1 MGKLF
6 VTLPSMGE
14 SINEATLTSW
24 LKNVGDKIEI
34 DESIVEVS
42 TDKVDSDVPSEVSG
56 ILVEKKF
63 KVNDVIKVGEVIA
76 VIDSENKQGAAHEDL
91 EVNKADEDLEVNK
104 TELTNEAILEDKT
117 ETVHLSKP
125 EEIIVPKEILDVVEE
140 PVFKEKVDTHKNEI
154 DDTLS
159 SKYLSPLV
167 RSIAKKENVSDDE
180 LLLINGT
187 GEKGRITKNDMLSFI
202 SSRNENKNKI
212 PKNEINQL
220 KNENEVGPENEI
232 ISEMTRI
239 QKITSEHMVESY
251 KKSVHV
257 QSFVEADV
265 TELWNW
271 YSKNKNEFIDT
282 YNTKLTLTPIFIFA
296 VIRALS
302 NFPILNSSVE
312 NDKIITKK
320 RINIGMAT
328 ALEGGNLI
336 VPVIKDANH
345 LNLAGLA
352 KSVND
357 LSTRARQNQLQ
368 PDDTKDGTYTVTNIG
383 NFGSIMG
390 TPIINQPQVG
400 IIAFGVIRKMPS
412 VIETSNG
419 DFLGIRRK
427 VILTHSYDHRIINGA
442 VGGNFVKHVSDYLE
456 NWEANTKL
464 S

>member
-24 LKNVGDKIEI
+24 LKDVGDKIEI

-76 VIDSENKQGAAHEDL
+76 VIDSENKQAAG
-91 EVNKADEDLEVNK
+91 DEDLEVNK

-212 PKNEINQL
+212 SKNEINQL
-220 KNENEVGPENEI
+220 KKVNEVGLENEI

-271 YSKNKNEFIDT
+271 YSNNKNEFLDT
-282 YNTKLTLTPIFIFA
+282 YNTKLTLTPIFISA

-302 NFPILNSSVE
+302 DFPILNSSVE

-427 VILTHSYDHRIINGA
+427 IILTHSYDHRIINGA

>member
-24 LKNVGDKIEI
+24 LKDVGDKIEI

-76 VIDSENKQGAAHEDL
+76 VIDSENKQAAS
-91 EVNKADEDLEVNK
+91 DEDLEVNK
-104 TELTNEAILEDKT
+104 TELTNEAIVEDKT

-140 PVFKEKVDTHKNEI
+140 PIFKEKVDTHKNEI

-212 PKNEINQL
+212 SKNEINQL
-220 KNENEVGPENEI
+220 KKVNEVGLENEI

-271 YSKNKNEFIDT
+271 YSENKDEFLKT
-282 YNTKLTLTPIFIFA
+282 YNTKLTLTPIFISA

-302 NFPILNSSVE
+302 DFPILNSSVE

-427 VILTHSYDHRIINGA
+427 IILTHSYDHRIINGA

>member
-24 LKNVGDKIEI
+24 LKDVGDKIEI

-76 VIDSENKQGAAHEDL
+76 VIDSENKQAAT
-91 EVNKADEDLEVNK
+91 AEDLEVNK

-187 GEKGRITKNDMLSFI
+187 GEKGRITKNDILSFI

-212 PKNEINQL
+212 PKNEINQF
-220 KNENEVGPENEI
+220 KKVNEARLENEI

-271 YSKNKNEFIDT
+271 YSKNKNEFLDT
-282 YNTKLTLTPIFIFA
+282 YNTKLTLTPIFISA
-296 VIRALS
+296 VIKALS
-302 NFPILNSSVE
+302 DFPILNSSVE

-427 VILTHSYDHRIINGA
+427 IILTHSYDHRIINGA

>member
-24 LKNVGDKIEI
+24 LKDVGDKIEI

-76 VIDSENKQGAAHEDL
+76 VIDSENKQAA
-91 EVNKADEDLEVNK
+91 AEDLEVNK

-187 GEKGRITKNDMLSFI
+187 GEKGRITKNDILSFI

-220 KNENEVGPENEI
+220 KKVNEVGLENEI

-271 YSKNKNEFIDT
+271 YSKNKNEFLDT
-282 YNTKLTLTPIFIFA
+282 YNTKLTLTPIFISA

-302 NFPILNSSVE
+302 DFPILNSSVE

-427 VILTHSYDHRIINGA
+427 IILTHSYDHRIINGA

>member
-1 MGKLF
+1 M
-6 VTLPSMGE
+6 
-14 SINEATLTSW
+14 
-24 LKNVGDKIEI
+24 
-34 DESIVEVS
+34 
-42 TDKVDSDVPSEVSG
+42 SG

-76 VIDSENKQGAAHEDL
+76 VIDSENEDSTT
-91 EVNKADEDLEVNK
+91 NEDLEVNK
-104 TELTNEAILEDKT
+104 TETNNEINVENKKDTIELNKPQDELNKPQ
-117 ETVHLSKP
+117 ETT
-125 EEIIVPKEILDVVEE
+125 IPKEILDVVEE
-140 PVFKEKVDTHKNEI
+140 PVFREKIETDKNQNDNI
-154 DDTLS
+154 LS

-167 RSIAKKENVSDDE
+167 KNIAKQEVISDDE
-180 LLLINGT
+180 LLLIDGT
-187 GEKGRITKNDMLSFI
+187 GEKGRITKNDILSYI
-202 SSRNENKNKI
+202 SSRDKNKI
-212 PKNEINQL
+212 SIPKNDSNQ
-220 KNENEVGPENEI
+220 VGKVNNVGVENEI

-239 QKITSEHMVESY
+239 QKITSDHMIDSF

-271 YSKNKNEFIDT
+271 YSKNKNEFLNT
-282 YNTKLTLTPIFIFA
+282 FNTKLTLTPIFISA

-302 NFPILNSSVE
+302 EFPILNSSVE

-345 LNLAGLA
+345 LNLAGIA

-427 VILTHSYDHRIINGA
+427 IILTHSYDHRIINGA
-442 VGGNFVKHVSDYLE
+442 VGGNFVKYVANYLE
-456 NWEANTKL
+456 SWEASTKL

>member
-24 LKNVGDKIEI
+24 LKDVGDKIEI

-76 VIDSENKQGAAHEDL
+76 VIDSENKQAAG
-91 EVNKADEDLEVNK
+91 DEDLEVNK
-104 TELTNEAILEDKT
+104 TELTNDAILEDKT
-117 ETVHLSKP
+117 ETVDLSKP
-125 EEIIVPKEILDVVEE
+125 EQIIVPKEILDVVEE

-187 GEKGRITKNDMLSFI
+187 GEKGRITKNDILSFI

-212 PKNEINQL
+212 SKNEINQL
-220 KNENEVGPENEI
+220 KKVNEVGLENEI

-271 YSKNKNEFIDT
+271 YSKNKNEFLDT
-282 YNTKLTLTPIFIFA
+282 YNTKLTLTPIFISA

-302 NFPILNSSVE
+302 DFPILNSSVE

-427 VILTHSYDHRIINGA
+427 IILTHSYDHRIINGA

>member
-24 LKNVGDKIEI
+24 LKDVGDKIEI
-34 DESIVEVS
+34 DDSIVEVS
-42 TDKVDSDVPSEVSG
+42 TDKVDSDVPSGVSG

-76 VIDSENKQGAAHEDL
+76 VIDSENQESINNEDL
-91 EVNKADEDLEVNK
+91 EVK
-104 TELTNEAILEDKT
+104 KT
-117 ETVHLSKP
+117 ETVNETTFENETETIELNKP
-125 EEIIVPKEILDVVEE
+125 QEIIVPKEILDAVEE
-140 PVFKEKVDTHKNEI
+140 PIFKEKIETDKNQI
-154 DDTLS
+154 NNILS

-167 RSIAKKENVSDDE
+167 KSIAKKEGISDNE
-180 LLLINGT
+180 MLLIDGS
-187 GEKGRITKNDMLSFI
+187 GEKGRITKNDILSFI
-202 SSRNENKNKI
+202 SSRDENKI
-212 PKNEINQL
+212 SMPKNDSNQVDQV
-220 KNENEVGPENEI
+220 NDVGIENEI

-239 QKITSEHMVESY
+239 QKITSDHMIDSY
-251 KKSVHV
+251 RKSVHV

-271 YSKNKNEFIDT
+271 YSKNKNEFLNT
-282 YNTKLTLTPIFIFA
+282 FNTKLTLTPIFISA

-302 NFPILNSSVE
+302 EFPILNSSVE

-427 VILTHSYDHRIINGA
+427 IILTHSYDHRIINGA

>member
-6 VTLPSMGE
+6 VKLPSMGE

-63 KVNDVIKVGEVIA
+63 KVNDVIKIGEVIA
-76 VIDSENKQGAAHEDL
+76 VIDSEDEGLSVNEDS
-91 EVNKADEDLEVNK
+91 EVNKSETIDEIIVENK
-104 TELTNEAILEDKT
+104 TESIESIE
-117 ETVHLSKP
+117 P
-125 EEIIVPKEILDVVEE
+125 QEIIVPKEILDVVKE
-140 PVFKEKVDTHKNEI
+140 PVFKEKIETDENQI
-154 DDTLS
+154 DSILS

-167 RSIAKKENVSDDE
+167 KSIVKKEGVSDDE
-180 LLLINGT
+180 ILLIDGT
-187 GEKGRITKNDMLSFI
+187 GEKGRITKNDILSYI
-202 SSRNENKNKI
+202 SSREENKKNTNEKEF
-212 PKNEINQL
+212 NEIEKIN
-220 KNENEVGPENEI
+220 KSIVDNDV

-239 QKITSEHMVESY
+239 QKITSEHMIDSY

-271 YSKNKNEFIDT
+271 YSKNKNEFLNT
-282 YNTKLTLTPIFIFA
+282 YNTKLTLTPIFISA
-296 VIRALS
+296 VIGALS
-302 NFPILNSSVE
+302 EFPILNSSVE

-357 LSTRARQNQLQ
+357 LSTKARQNQLQ

-419 DFLGIRRK
+419 DFLGIRK
-427 VILTHSYDHRIINGA
+427 KIILTHSYDHRIINGA
-442 VGGNFVKHVSDYLE
+442 VGGNFVKNVAEYLE
-456 NWEANTKL
+456 NWKADAKL

>member
-24 LKNVGDKIEI
+24 LKDVGDKIEI

-76 VIDSENKQGAAHEDL
+76 VIDSENKQAAG
-91 EVNKADEDLEVNK
+91 DEDLEVNK

-187 GEKGRITKNDMLSFI
+187 GEKGRITKNDILSFI

-212 PKNEINQL
+212 SKNEINQL
-220 KNENEVGPENEI
+220 KKVNEVGLENEI

-271 YSKNKNEFIDT
+271 YSKNKNEFLDT
-282 YNTKLTLTPIFIFA
+282 YNTKLTLTPIFISA
-296 VIRALS
+296 VIKALS
-302 NFPILNSSVE
+302 DFPILNSSVE

-427 VILTHSYDHRIINGA
+427 IILTHSYDHRIINGA

>member
-24 LKNVGDKIEI
+24 LKDVGDKIEI
-34 DESIVEVS
+34 DDSIVEVS
-42 TDKVDSDVPSEVSG
+42 TDKVDSDVPSGVSG

-76 VIDSENKQGAAHEDL
+76 VIDSENQESINNEDL
-91 EVNKADEDLEVNK
+91 EVK
-104 TELTNEAILEDKT
+104 KT
-117 ETVHLSKP
+117 ETVNETTFENETETIELNKP
-125 EEIIVPKEILDVVEE
+125 QEIIVPKEILDAVEE
-140 PVFKEKVDTHKNEI
+140 PIFKEKIETDKNQI
-154 DDTLS
+154 NNILS

-167 RSIAKKENVSDDE
+167 KSIAKKEGISDNE
-180 LLLINGT
+180 MLLIDGS
-187 GEKGRITKNDMLSFI
+187 GEKGRITKNDILSFI
-202 SSRNENKNKI
+202 SSRDENKISMPN
-212 PKNEINQL
+212 NDSNQVDQV
-220 KNENEVGPENEI
+220 NDVGIENEI

-239 QKITSEHMVESY
+239 QKITSDHMIDSY

-271 YSKNKNEFIDT
+271 YSKNKNEFLNT
-282 YNTKLTLTPIFIFA
+282 FNTKLTLTPIFISA

-302 NFPILNSSVE
+302 EFPILNSSVE

-427 VILTHSYDHRIINGA
+427 IILTHSYDHRIINGA
-442 VGGNFVKHVSDYLE
+442 VGGNFVKHVADYLE

>member
-24 LKNVGDKIEI
+24 LKDVGDKIEI

-56 ILVEKKF
+56 ILVQKKF

-76 VIDSENKQGAAHEDL
+76 VIDSENKQAAG
-91 EVNKADEDLEVNK
+91 DEDLEVNK
-104 TELTNEAILEDKT
+104 TELTNEAIVEDKT

-187 GEKGRITKNDMLSFI
+187 GEKGRITKNDILSFI

-220 KNENEVGPENEI
+220 KKVNEVGLENEI

-271 YSKNKNEFIDT
+271 YSKNKNEFLNT
-282 YNTKLTLTPIFIFA
+282 YNTKLTLTPIFISA
-296 VIRALS
+296 VINALS
-302 NFPILNSSVE
+302 DFPILNSSVE

-419 DFLGIRRK
+419 DFLGIRK
-427 VILTHSYDHRIINGA
+427 KIILTHSYDHRIINGA

>member
-24 LKNVGDKIEI
+24 LKDVGDKIEI

-76 VIDSENKQGAAHEDL
+76 VIDSENKQAAT
-91 EVNKADEDLEVNK
+91 DEDLEVNK
-104 TELTNEAILEDKT
+104 TELTNEAFVEDKT

-125 EEIIVPKEILDVVEE
+125 EEITVPKEILDVVEE
-140 PVFKEKVDTHKNEI
+140 PIFKEKVDTHKNEI

-212 PKNEINQL
+212 SKNEINQL
-220 KNENEVGPENEI
+220 KKVNEVGLENEI

-271 YSKNKNEFIDT
+271 YSKNKNEFLDT
-282 YNTKLTLTPIFIFA
+282 YNTKLTLTPIFISA
-296 VIRALS
+296 VIKALS
-302 NFPILNSSVE
+302 DFPILNSSVE

-427 VILTHSYDHRIINGA
+427 IILTHSYDHRIINGA

>member
-6 VTLPSMGE
+6 VKLPSMGE

-24 LKNVGDKIEI
+24 LKDVGDEIEI

-42 TDKVDSDVPSEVSG
+42 TDKVDSDIPSEVSG

-76 VIDSENKQGAAHEDL
+76 VIDSENEDSTT
-91 EVNKADEDLEVNK
+91 NEDLEVNK
-104 TELTNEAILEDKT
+104 TETNNEINVENKKDTIELNKPQDELNKPQ
-117 ETVHLSKP
+117 ETT
-125 EEIIVPKEILDVVEE
+125 IPKEILDVVEE
-140 PVFKEKVDTHKNEI
+140 PVFREKIETDKNQNDNI
-154 DDTLS
+154 LS

-167 RSIAKKENVSDDE
+167 KNIAKQEVISDDE
-180 LLLINGT
+180 LLLIDGT
-187 GEKGRITKNDMLSFI
+187 GEKGRITKNDILSYI
-202 SSRNENKNKI
+202 SSRDKNKI
-212 PKNEINQL
+212 SIPKNDSNQ
-220 KNENEVGPENEI
+220 VGKVNNVGVENEI

-239 QKITSEHMVESY
+239 QKITSDHMIDSF

-271 YSKNKNEFIDT
+271 YSKNKNEFLNT
-282 YNTKLTLTPIFIFA
+282 FNTKLTLTPIFISA

-302 NFPILNSSVE
+302 EFPILNSSVE

-345 LNLAGLA
+345 LNLAGIA

-383 NFGSIMG
+383 NFGSIIG

-427 VILTHSYDHRIINGA
+427 IILTHSYDHRIINGA
-442 VGGNFVKHVSDYLE
+442 VGGNFVKYVANYLE
-456 NWEANTKL
+456 SWEASTKL

>member
-6 VTLPSMGE
+6 VKLPSMGE

-24 LKNVGDKIEI
+24 LKDVGDKIEI
-34 DESIVEVS
+34 DDSIVEVS
-42 TDKVDSDVPSEVSG
+42 TDKVDSDVPSGVSG

-76 VIDSENKQGAAHEDL
+76 VIDSENQESINNEDL
-91 EVNKADEDLEVNK
+91 EVK
-104 TELTNEAILEDKT
+104 KT
-117 ETVHLSKP
+117 ETVNETTFENETETIELNKP
-125 EEIIVPKEILDVVEE
+125 QEIIVPKEILDAVEE
-140 PVFKEKVDTHKNEI
+140 PIFKEKIETDKNQI
-154 DDTLS
+154 NNILS

-167 RSIAKKENVSDDE
+167 KSIAKKEGISDNE
-180 LLLINGT
+180 MLLIDGS
-187 GEKGRITKNDMLSFI
+187 GEKGRITKNDILSFI
-202 SSRNENKNKI
+202 SSRDENKI
-212 PKNEINQL
+212 SMPKNDSNQVD
-220 KNENEVGPENEI
+220 EVNDVGIENEI

-239 QKITSEHMVESY
+239 QKITSDHMIDSY

-271 YSKNKNEFIDT
+271 YSKNKNEFLNT
-282 YNTKLTLTPIFIFA
+282 FNTKLTLTPIFISA

-302 NFPILNSSVE
+302 EFPILNSSIE
-312 NDKIITKK
+312 NDKIVTKK

-427 VILTHSYDHRIINGA
+427 IILTHSYDHRIINGA
-442 VGGNFVKHVSDYLE
+442 VGGNFVKYVANYLE
-456 NWEANTKL
+456 SWEATTKL

>member
-6 VTLPSMGE
+6 VKLPSMGE

-24 LKNVGDKIEI
+24 LKNIGDKIEI
-34 DESIVEVS
+34 DESVVEVS
-42 TDKVDSDVPSEVSG
+42 TDKVDSDVPSGVSG

-76 VIDSENKQGAAHEDL
+76 VIDSEDEGLSVNEDS
-91 EVNKADEDLEVNK
+91 EVNKSETIDEIIVENK
-104 TELTNEAILEDKT
+104 TESIESIE
-117 ETVHLSKP
+117 P
-125 EEIIVPKEILDVVEE
+125 QEIIVPKEILDIVKE
-140 PVFKEKVDTHKNEI
+140 PVFKEKIETDENQI
-154 DDTLS
+154 DGILS

-167 RSIAKKENVSDDE
+167 KSIVKKEGISDDE
-180 LLLINGT
+180 IILIDGT
-187 GEKGRITKNDMLSFI
+187 GEKGRITKNDILSYI
-202 SSRNENKNKI
+202 SSREENKKNTNEKEF
-212 PKNEINQL
+212 NEIEKIN
-220 KNENEVGPENEI
+220 KSIVDNDV

-239 QKITSEHMVESY
+239 QKITSDHMIDSY

-271 YSKNKNEFIDT
+271 YSKNKNEFLNK
-282 YNTKLTLTPIFIFA
+282 YNTKLTLTPIFISA
-296 VIRALS
+296 VIGALS
-302 NFPILNSSVE
+302 EFPILNSSVE

-357 LSTRARQNQLQ
+357 LSTKARQNQLQ

-427 VILTHSYDHRIINGA
+427 IILTHSYDHRIINGA
-442 VGGNFVKHVSDYLE
+442 VGGNFVKYVANYLE
-456 NWEANTKL
+456 SWEATTKL

>member
-24 LKNVGDKIEI
+24 LKDVGDKIEI

-76 VIDSENKQGAAHEDL
+76 VIDSENKQAAG
-91 EVNKADEDLEVNK
+91 DEDLEVNK

-117 ETVHLSKP
+117 ETIHLSKP

-187 GEKGRITKNDMLSFI
+187 GEKGRITKNDILSFI

-212 PKNEINQL
+212 PKNEINQF
-220 KNENEVGPENEI
+220 KKVNEVGLENEI

-271 YSKNKNEFIDT
+271 YSKNKNEFLDT
-282 YNTKLTLTPIFIFA
+282 YNTKLTLTPIFISA

-302 NFPILNSSVE
+302 DFPILNSSVE

-345 LNLAGLA
+345 LNLTGLA

-427 VILTHSYDHRIINGA
+427 IILTHSYDHRIINGA

>member
-24 LKNVGDKIEI
+24 LKDVGDKIEI

-76 VIDSENKQGAAHEDL
+76 VIDSENKQAAG
-91 EVNKADEDLEVNK
+91 DEDLEVNK
-104 TELTNEAILEDKT
+104 TELTNEAIVEDKT

-140 PVFKEKVDTHKNEI
+140 PIFKEKVDTHKNEI

-187 GEKGRITKNDMLSFI
+187 GEKGRITKNDILSFI

-212 PKNEINQL
+212 SKNEINQL
-220 KNENEVGPENEI
+220 KKVNEVGLENEI

-271 YSKNKNEFIDT
+271 YSKNKNEFLDT
-282 YNTKLTLTPIFIFA
+282 FNTKLTLTPIFISA

-302 NFPILNSSVE
+302 DFPILNSSVE

-419 DFLGIRRK
+419 DFLGIRK
-427 VILTHSYDHRIINGA
+427 KIILTHSYDHRIINGA

>member
-24 LKNVGDKIEI
+24 LKDVGDKIEI

-76 VIDSENKQGAAHEDL
+76 VIDSENKQAA
-91 EVNKADEDLEVNK
+91 AEDLEVNK

-125 EEIIVPKEILDVVEE
+125 EEIIVPTEILDVVEE

-212 PKNEINQL
+212 SKNEINQL
-220 KNENEVGPENEI
+220 KKVNEVGLENEI

-271 YSKNKNEFIDT
+271 YSKNKNEFLDT
-282 YNTKLTLTPIFIFA
+282 YNTKLTLTPIFISA

-302 NFPILNSSVE
+302 DFPILNSSVE

-427 VILTHSYDHRIINGA
+427 IILTHSYDHRIINGA

>member
-24 LKNVGDKIEI
+24 LKDVGDKIEI

-76 VIDSENKQGAAHEDL
+76 VIDSENKQAVG
-91 EVNKADEDLEVNK
+91 DEDLEVNK
-104 TELTNEAILEDKT
+104 TELTNEAIVEDKT

-140 PVFKEKVDTHKNEI
+140 PIFKEKVDTHKNEI

-187 GEKGRITKNDMLSFI
+187 GEKGRITKNDILSFI

-212 PKNEINQL
+212 SKNEINQL
-220 KNENEVGPENEI
+220 KKVNEVGLENEI

-271 YSKNKNEFIDT
+271 YSKNKNEFLDT
-282 YNTKLTLTPIFIFA
+282 YNTKLTLTPIFISA

-302 NFPILNSSVE
+302 DFPILNSSVE

-427 VILTHSYDHRIINGA
+427 IILTHSYDHRIINGA

>member
-6 VTLPSMGE
+6 VKLPSMGE

-24 LKNVGDKIEI
+24 LKDVGDEIEI

-42 TDKVDSDVPSEVSG
+42 TDKVDSDIPSEVSG

-76 VIDSENKQGAAHEDL
+76 VIDSENEDSTT
-91 EVNKADEDLEVNK
+91 NEDLEVNK
-104 TELTNEAILEDKT
+104 TETNNEINVENKKDTIELNKPQ
-117 ETVHLSKP
+117 ETT
-125 EEIIVPKEILDVVEE
+125 IPKEILDVVEE
-140 PVFKEKVDTHKNEI
+140 PVFREKIETDKNQNDNI
-154 DDTLS
+154 LS

-167 RSIAKKENVSDDE
+167 KNIAKQEVISDDE
-180 LLLINGT
+180 LLLIDGT
-187 GEKGRITKNDMLSFI
+187 GEKGRITKNDILSYI
-202 SSRNENKNKI
+202 SSRDKNKI
-212 PKNEINQL
+212 SIPKNDSNQ
-220 KNENEVGPENEI
+220 VGKVNNVGVENEI

-239 QKITSEHMVESY
+239 QKITSDHMIDSF

-271 YSKNKNEFIDT
+271 YSKNKNEFLNT
-282 YNTKLTLTPIFIFA
+282 FNTKLTLTPIFISA

-302 NFPILNSSVE
+302 EFPILNSSVE

-345 LNLAGLA
+345 LNLAGIA

-427 VILTHSYDHRIINGA
+427 IILTHSYDHRIINGA
-442 VGGNFVKHVSDYLE
+442 VGGNFVKYVANYLE
-456 NWEANTKL
+456 SWEASTKL

>member
-24 LKNVGDKIEI
+24 LKDVGDKIEI
-34 DESIVEVS
+34 DDSIVEVS
-42 TDKVDSDVPSEVSG
+42 TDKVDSDVPSGVSG

-76 VIDSENKQGAAHEDL
+76 VIDSENQESINNEDL
-91 EVNKADEDLEVNK
+91 EVK
-104 TELTNEAILEDKT
+104 KT
-117 ETVHLSKP
+117 ETVNETTFENETETIELNKP
-125 EEIIVPKEILDVVEE
+125 QEIIVPKEILDAVEE
-140 PVFKEKVDTHKNEI
+140 PIFKEKIETDKNQI
-154 DDTLS
+154 NNILS

-167 RSIAKKENVSDDE
+167 KSIAKKEGISDNE
-180 LLLINGT
+180 MLLIDGS
-187 GEKGRITKNDMLSFI
+187 GEKGRITKNDILSFI
-202 SSRNENKNKI
+202 SSRDENKI
-212 PKNEINQL
+212 SMPKKDSNQVD
-220 KNENEVGPENEI
+220 EVNNVGLENEI

-239 QKITSEHMVESY
+239 QKITSEHMIDSY

-271 YSKNKNEFIDT
+271 YSKNKNEFLNT
-282 YNTKLTLTPIFIFA
+282 FNTKLTLTPIFISA

-302 NFPILNSSVE
+302 EFPILNSSVE

-368 PDDTKDGTYTVTNIG
+368 PNDTKDGTYTVTNIG

-427 VILTHSYDHRIINGA
+427 IILTHSYDHRIINGA
-442 VGGNFVKHVSDYLE
+442 VGGNFVKYVANYLE
-456 NWEANTKL
+456 SWEATTKL

>member
-6 VTLPSMGE
+6 VKLPSMGE
-14 SINEATLTSW
+14 SIDEATLTSW
-24 LKNVGDKIEI
+24 LKDVGDKIEI
-34 DESIVEVS
+34 DDSIVEVS

-76 VIDSENKQGAAHEDL
+76 VIDSENQESINNEDL
-91 EVNKADEDLEVNK
+91 EVK
-104 TELTNEAILEDKT
+104 KT
-117 ETVHLSKP
+117 ETVNETTFENETETIELNKP
-125 EEIIVPKEILDVVEE
+125 QEIIVPNEILDAVEE
-140 PVFKEKVDTHKNEI
+140 PIFKEKIEI
-154 DDTLS
+154 DKNQINNILS

-167 RSIAKKENVSDDE
+167 KSIAKKEGISDNE
-180 LLLINGT
+180 MLLIDGS
-187 GEKGRITKNDMLSFI
+187 GEKGRITKNDILSFI
-202 SSRNENKNKI
+202 SSRDENKI
-212 PKNEINQL
+212 SMPKNDSNQVD
-220 KNENEVGPENEI
+220 EVNDVGIENEI

-239 QKITSEHMVESY
+239 QKITSDHMIDSY

-271 YSKNKNEFIDT
+271 YSKNKNEFLNT
-282 YNTKLTLTPIFIFA
+282 FNTKLTLTPIFISA

-302 NFPILNSSVE
+302 EFPILNSSVE
-312 NDKIITKK
+312 NDKIVTKK

-368 PDDTKDGTYTVTNIG
+368 PDDTKGGTYTVTNIG

-427 VILTHSYDHRIINGA
+427 IILTHSYDHRIINGA
-442 VGGNFVKHVSDYLE
+442 VGGNFVKYVANYLE
-456 NWEANTKL
+456 SWEATTKL

>member
-24 LKNVGDKIEI
+24 LKDVGDKIEI

-76 VIDSENKQGAAHEDL
+76 VIDSENKQAAT
-91 EVNKADEDLEVNK
+91 AEDLEVNK

-187 GEKGRITKNDMLSFI
+187 GEKGRITKNDILSFI

-212 PKNEINQL
+212 SKNEINQL
-220 KNENEVGPENEI
+220 KKVNEVGLENEI

-271 YSKNKNEFIDT
+271 YSKNKNEFLDT
-282 YNTKLTLTPIFIFA
+282 YNTKLTLTPIFISA
-296 VIRALS
+296 VIKALS
-302 NFPILNSSVE
+302 DFPILNSSVE

-427 VILTHSYDHRIINGA
+427 IILTHSYDHRIINGA

>member
-24 LKNVGDKIEI
+24 LKDVGDKIEI

-76 VIDSENKQGAAHEDL
+76 VIDSENKQAAG
-91 EVNKADEDLEVNK
+91 DEDLEVNK
-104 TELTNEAILEDKT
+104 TELTNEAIVEDKT

-140 PVFKEKVDTHKNEI
+140 PIFKEKVDTHKNEI

-187 GEKGRITKNDMLSFI
+187 GEKGRITKNDILSFI

-212 PKNEINQL
+212 SKNEINQL
-220 KNENEVGPENEI
+220 KKVNEVGLENEI

-271 YSKNKNEFIDT
+271 YSKNKNEFLDT
-282 YNTKLTLTPIFIFA
+282 YNTKLTLTPIFISA
-296 VIRALS
+296 VIKALS
-302 NFPILNSSVE
+302 DFPILNSSVE

-427 VILTHSYDHRIINGA
+427 IILTHSYDHRIINGA

>member
-63 KVNDVIKVGEVIA
+63 KVNDVIKIGEVIA
-76 VIDSENKQGAAHEDL
+76 VIDSKDEGLSVNEDS
-91 EVNKADEDLEVNK
+91 EVNKSETIDEIIVENK
-104 TELTNEAILEDKT
+104 TESLESID
-117 ETVHLSKP
+117 P
-125 EEIIVPKEILDVVEE
+125 QEIIVPKEILDVVEE
-140 PVFKEKVDTHKNEI
+140 PVFKEKIETGENQI
-154 DDTLS
+154 DVIVS

-167 RSIAKKENVSDDE
+167 KSIVKKEGVSADE
-180 LLLINGT
+180 MLLINGT
-187 GEKGRITKNDMLSFI
+187 GEKGRITKNDILSYI
-202 SSRNENKNKI
+202 SSREENKKNIYEKEV
-212 PKNEINQL
+212 NEIEVIN
-220 KNENEVGPENEI
+220 KSFVDNEV

-239 QKITSEHMVESY
+239 QKITSDHMIDSY

-265 TELWNW
+265 SELWNW
-271 YSKNKNEFIDT
+271 YSKNKNEFLNT
-282 YNTKLTLTPIFIFA
+282 YNTKLTLTPIFISA
-296 VIRALS
+296 VIQALAE
-302 NFPILNSSVE
+302 FPILNSSVE

-357 LSTRARQNQLQ
+357 LSTKARQNQLQ

-412 VIETSNG
+412 VIETSDG
-419 DFLGIRRK
+419 DFLGIRK
-427 VILTHSYDHRIINGA
+427 KIIMTHSYDHRIINGA
-442 VGGNFVKHVSDYLE
+442 VGGNFVKNVAEYLE
-456 NWEANTKL
+456 NWKADAKL

>member
-24 LKNVGDKIEI
+24 LKDVGDKIEI
-34 DESIVEVS
+34 DDSIVEVS
-42 TDKVDSDVPSEVSG
+42 TDKVDSDVPSGVSG

-63 KVNDVIKVGEVIA
+63 KVDDVIKVGEVIA
-76 VIDSENKQGAAHEDL
+76 VVDSENQESINNEDL
-91 EVNKADEDLEVNK
+91 EVK
-104 TELTNEAILEDKT
+104 KT
-117 ETVHLSKP
+117 ETVNETTFENETETIELNKP
-125 EEIIVPKEILDVVEE
+125 QEIIVPNEILDAVEE
-140 PVFKEKVDTHKNEI
+140 PIFKEKIEI
-154 DDTLS
+154 DKNQINNILS

-167 RSIAKKENVSDDE
+167 KSIAKKEGISDNE
-180 LLLINGT
+180 MLLIDGS
-187 GEKGRITKNDMLSFI
+187 GENGRITKNDILSFI
-202 SSRNENKNKI
+202 SSRDENKI
-212 PKNEINQL
+212 SMPKKDSNQVD
-220 KNENEVGPENEI
+220 EVNNVGLENEI

-239 QKITSEHMVESY
+239 QKITSEHMIDSY

-271 YSKNKNEFIDT
+271 YSKNKNEFLNT
-282 YNTKLTLTPIFIFA
+282 FNTKLTLTPIFISA

-302 NFPILNSSVE
+302 EFPILNSSIE
-312 NDKIITKK
+312 NDKIVTKK

-427 VILTHSYDHRIINGA
+427 IILTHSYDHRIINGA

>member
-6 VTLPSMGE
+6 VKLPSMGE

-63 KVNDVIKVGEVIA
+63 KVNDVIKIGEVIA
-76 VIDSENKQGAAHEDL
+76 VIDSKDEGLSVNEDS
-91 EVNKADEDLEVNK
+91 EVNKSETIDEIIVENK
-104 TELTNEAILEDKT
+104 TESIESIE
-117 ETVHLSKP
+117 P
-125 EEIIVPKEILDVVEE
+125 QEIIVPKEILDVVKE
-140 PVFKEKVDTHKNEI
+140 PVFKEKIETDENQI
-154 DDTLS
+154 DGIVS

-167 RSIAKKENVSDDE
+167 KSIVKKEGVSADE
-180 LLLINGT
+180 MLLINGT
-187 GEKGRITKNDMLSFI
+187 GEKGRITKNDILSYI
-202 SSRNENKNKI
+202 SSREENKKNIYEKEV
-212 PKNEINQL
+212 NEIEVIN
-220 KNENEVGPENEI
+220 KSFVDNEV

-239 QKITSEHMVESY
+239 QKITSDHMIDSY

-271 YSKNKNEFIDT
+271 YSKNKNEFLNT
-282 YNTKLTLTPIFIFA
+282 YNTKLTLTPIFISA

-302 NFPILNSSVE
+302 EFPILNSSVE

-357 LSTRARQNQLQ
+357 LSTKARQNQLQ

-412 VIETSNG
+412 VIETSDG
-419 DFLGIRRK
+419 DFLGIRK
-427 VILTHSYDHRIINGA
+427 KIIMTHSYDHRIINGA
-442 VGGNFVKHVSDYLE
+442 VGGNFVKNVAEYLE
-456 NWEANTKL
+456 NWKADAKL

>member
-24 LKNVGDKIEI
+24 LKDVGDKIEI

-76 VIDSENKQGAAHEDL
+76 VIDSENKQAA
-91 EVNKADEDLEVNK
+91 AAEDLEVNK
-104 TELTNEAILEDKT
+104 TELTTEAILEDKT

-187 GEKGRITKNDMLSFI
+187 GEKGRITKNDILSFI

-212 PKNEINQL
+212 PKKDINQL
-220 KNENEVGPENEI
+220 KKVNEVGLENEI

-271 YSKNKNEFIDT
+271 YSKNKNEFLDT
-282 YNTKLTLTPIFIFA
+282 YNTKLTLTPIFISA

-302 NFPILNSSVE
+302 DFPILNSSVE

-412 VIETSNG
+412 VIETTNG

-427 VILTHSYDHRIINGA
+427 IILTHSYDHRIINGA

>member
-6 VTLPSMGE
+6 VKLPSMGE
-14 SINEATLTSW
+14 SIDEATLTSW
-24 LKNVGDKIEI
+24 LKDVGDKIEI
-34 DESIVEVS
+34 DDSIVEVS
-42 TDKVDSDVPSEVSG
+42 TDKVDSDVPSGVSG

-63 KVNDVIKVGEVIA
+63 KVDDVIKVGEVIA
-76 VIDSENKQGAAHEDL
+76 VVDSENQESINNEDL
-91 EVNKADEDLEVNK
+91 EVK
-104 TELTNEAILEDKT
+104 KT
-117 ETVHLSKP
+117 ETVNETTFENETETIELNKP
-125 EEIIVPKEILDVVEE
+125 QEIIVPKEILDAVEE
-140 PVFKEKVDTHKNEI
+140 PIFKEKIETDKNQI
-154 DDTLS
+154 NNILS

-167 RSIAKKENVSDDE
+167 KSIAKKEGISDNE
-180 LLLINGT
+180 MLLIDGS
-187 GEKGRITKNDMLSFI
+187 GENGRITKNDILSFI
-202 SSRNENKNKI
+202 SSRDENKISI
-212 PKNEINQL
+212 PKNDSNQVD
-220 KNENEVGPENEI
+220 EVNDVGIENEI

-239 QKITSEHMVESY
+239 QKITSDHMIDSY

-271 YSKNKNEFIDT
+271 YSKNKNEFLNT
-282 YNTKLTLTPIFIFA
+282 FNTKLTLTPIFISA

-302 NFPILNSSVE
+302 EFPILNSSIE
-312 NDKIITKK
+312 NDKIVTKK

-427 VILTHSYDHRIINGA
+427 IILTHSYDHRIINGA
-442 VGGNFVKHVSDYLE
+442 VGGNFVKHVANYLE
-456 NWEANTKL
+456 SWEATTKL

>member
-6 VTLPSMGE
+6 ITLPSMGE

-24 LKNVGDKIEI
+24 LKDVGDKIEI

-76 VIDSENKQGAAHEDL
+76 VIDSENKQAVG
-91 EVNKADEDLEVNK
+91 DEDLEVNK
-104 TELTNEAILEDKT
+104 TELTNEAIVEDKT

-140 PVFKEKVDTHKNEI
+140 PIFKEKVDTHKNEI

-212 PKNEINQL
+212 SKNEINQL
-220 KNENEVGPENEI
+220 KKVNEVGLENEI

-271 YSKNKNEFIDT
+271 YSNNKNEFLDT
-282 YNTKLTLTPIFIFA
+282 YNTKLTLTPIFISA

-302 NFPILNSSVE
+302 DFPILNSSVE

-427 VILTHSYDHRIINGA
+427 IILTHSYDHRIINGA

>member
-1 MGKLF
+1 MGKFF

-24 LKNVGDKIEI
+24 LKDVGDKIEI

-76 VIDSENKQGAAHEDL
+76 VIDSENNQAAG
-91 EVNKADEDLEVNK
+91 DEDLEVNK
-104 TELTNEAILEDKT
+104 TELTKEAILEDKT

-140 PVFKEKVDTHKNEI
+140 PIFKEKVDTHKNKI

-187 GEKGRITKNDMLSFI
+187 GEKGRITKNDILSFI

-212 PKNEINQL
+212 SKNEINQL
-220 KNENEVGPENEI
+220 KKVNEVGPENEI

-271 YSKNKNEFIDT
+271 YSENKNEFLKT
-282 YNTKLTLTPIFIFA
+282 YNTKLTLTPIFISA

-302 NFPILNSSVE
+302 DFPILNSSVE

-427 VILTHSYDHRIINGA
+427 IILTHSYDHRIINGA

-456 NWEANTKL
+456 NWEANTNL

>member
-6 VTLPSMGE
+6 VKLPSMGE
-14 SINEATLTSW
+14 SIDEATLTSW
-24 LKNVGDKIEI
+24 LKDVGDKIEI
-34 DESIVEVS
+34 DDSIVEVS
-42 TDKVDSDVPSEVSG
+42 TDKVDSDVPSGVSG

-76 VIDSENKQGAAHEDL
+76 VIDSENQESINNEDL
-91 EVNKADEDLEVNK
+91 EVK
-104 TELTNEAILEDKT
+104 KT
-117 ETVHLSKP
+117 ETVNETTFENETETIELNKP
-125 EEIIVPKEILDVVEE
+125 QEIIVPNEILDAVEE
-140 PVFKEKVDTHKNEI
+140 PIFKEKIEI
-154 DDTLS
+154 DKNQINNILS

-167 RSIAKKENVSDDE
+167 KSIAKKEGISDNE
-180 LLLINGT
+180 MLLIDGS
-187 GEKGRITKNDMLSFI
+187 GENGRITKNDILSFI
-202 SSRNENKNKI
+202 SSRDENKI
-212 PKNEINQL
+212 SMPKNDSNQVD
-220 KNENEVGPENEI
+220 EVNDVGIENEI

-239 QKITSEHMVESY
+239 QKITSDHMIDSY

-271 YSKNKNEFIDT
+271 YSKNKNEFLNT
-282 YNTKLTLTPIFIFA
+282 FNTKLTLTPIFISA

-302 NFPILNSSVE
+302 EFPILNSSVE
-312 NDKIITKK
+312 NDKIVTKK

-427 VILTHSYDHRIINGA
+427 IILTHSYDHRIINGA
-442 VGGNFVKHVSDYLE
+442 VGGNFVKYVANYLE
-456 NWEANTKL
+456 SWEATTKL

>member
-24 LKNVGDKIEI
+24 LKDVGDKIEI

-76 VIDSENKQGAAHEDL
+76 VIDSENKQAAT
-91 EVNKADEDLEVNK
+91 AEDLEVNK

-187 GEKGRITKNDMLSFI
+187 GEKGRITKNDILSFI

-220 KNENEVGPENEI
+220 KKVNEVGLENEI

-271 YSKNKNEFIDT
+271 YSKNKNEFLDT
-282 YNTKLTLTPIFIFA
+282 YNTKLTLTPIFISA

-302 NFPILNSSVE
+302 DFPILNSSVE

-427 VILTHSYDHRIINGA
+427 IILTHSYDHRIINGA

>member
-24 LKNVGDKIEI
+24 LKDVGDKIEI

-76 VIDSENKQGAAHEDL
+76 VIDSENKQAA
-91 EVNKADEDLEVNK
+91 AAEDLEVNK
-104 TELTNEAILEDKT
+104 TELTTEAILEDKT

-187 GEKGRITKNDMLSFI
+187 GEKGRITKNDILSFI

-212 PKNEINQL
+212 PKKEINQL
-220 KNENEVGPENEI
+220 KKVNEVGLENEI

-271 YSKNKNEFIDT
+271 YSKNKNEFLDT
-282 YNTKLTLTPIFIFA
+282 YNTKLTLTPIFISA
-296 VIRALS
+296 VISALS
-302 NFPILNSSVE
+302 DFPILNSSVE

-427 VILTHSYDHRIINGA
+427 IILTHSYDHRIINGA

>member
-24 LKNVGDKIEI
+24 LKDVGDKIEI

-56 ILVEKKF
+56 ILVQKKF

-76 VIDSENKQGAAHEDL
+76 VIDSENKQSAG
-91 EVNKADEDLEVNK
+91 DEDLEVNK
-104 TELTNEAILEDKT
+104 TELTNEAIVEDKT

-140 PVFKEKVDTHKNEI
+140 PIFKEKVDTHKNEI

-187 GEKGRITKNDMLSFI
+187 GEKGRITKNDILSFI

-212 PKNEINQL
+212 SKNEINQL
-220 KNENEVGPENEI
+220 KKVNEFGLENEI

-271 YSKNKNEFIDT
+271 YSKNKNEFLDT
-282 YNTKLTLTPIFIFA
+282 YNTKLTLTPIFISA

-302 NFPILNSSVE
+302 DFPILNSSVE

-419 DFLGIRRK
+419 DFLGIRK
-427 VILTHSYDHRIINGA
+427 KIILTHSYDHRIINGA

>member
-6 VTLPSMGE
+6 VKLPSMGE

-63 KVNDVIKVGEVIA
+63 KVNDVIKIGEVIA
-76 VIDSENKQGAAHEDL
+76 VIDSEDEGLSVNEDS
-91 EVNKADEDLEVNK
+91 EVNKSETIDEIIVENK
-104 TELTNEAILEDKT
+104 TESIESIE
-117 ETVHLSKP
+117 P
-125 EEIIVPKEILDVVEE
+125 QEIIVPKEILDVVKE
-140 PVFKEKVDTHKNEI
+140 PVFKEKIETDENQI
-154 DDTLS
+154 DSILS

-167 RSIAKKENVSDDE
+167 KSIVKKEGVSDDE
-180 LLLINGT
+180 ILLIDGT
-187 GEKGRITKNDMLSFI
+187 GEKGRITKNDILSYI
-202 SSRNENKNKI
+202 SSREEKKKNTNEKEF
-212 PKNEINQL
+212 NEIEKIN
-220 KNENEVGPENEI
+220 KSIVDNDV

-239 QKITSEHMVESY
+239 QKITSEHMIDSY

-271 YSKNKNEFIDT
+271 YSKNKNEFLNT
-282 YNTKLTLTPIFIFA
+282 YNTKLTLTPIFISA
-296 VIRALS
+296 VIGALS
-302 NFPILNSSVE
+302 EFPILNSSVE

-357 LSTRARQNQLQ
+357 LSTKSRQNQLQ

-419 DFLGIRRK
+419 DFLGIRK
-427 VILTHSYDHRIINGA
+427 KIILTHSYDHRIINGA
-442 VGGNFVKHVSDYLE
+442 VGGNFVKNVAEYLE
-456 NWEANTKL
+456 NWKAYAKL